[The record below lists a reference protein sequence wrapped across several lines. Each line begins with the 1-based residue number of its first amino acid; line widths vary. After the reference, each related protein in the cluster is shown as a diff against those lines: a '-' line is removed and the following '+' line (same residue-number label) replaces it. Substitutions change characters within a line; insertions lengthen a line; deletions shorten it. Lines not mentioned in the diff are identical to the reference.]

1 MGDGMRNLWKITALL
16 VTMLAPPA
24 LAADSTVPAMTAAGA
39 ITGTDLFYC
48 IQSGGTLNR
57 KCTATQLQTFNNA
70 FPMTVNGTVNSG
82 GIPYFSS
89 ATGMASS
96 AVLAANALVIGGGAG
111 VAPST
116 TGTGAGVLTFLATPS
131 SANLAGALTDETGS
145 GAAVFATSPTLVTP
159 TLGVAS
165 ATSVNKVAL
174 TAPTTSAT
182 LTIAD
187 GKTLTANNSLTL
199 AGTDATVMTFPGV
212 SATIPGVGVANT
224 FSAAQ
229 TFTSAAPQLTLGV
242 NATTLGSIK
251 FFGNTSGDLTLSPA
265 AAAGTASV
273 VTLPGRSGTVAYTS
287 GTLTSGNCAK
297 FDASGNIVDNGATCG
312 GGGTPGGSDTQ
323 VQFNDGG
330 AFGGDSGLVFNKTA
344 NALTLGGATVTT
356 NIPVLDMSQT
366 WNAGGVTFSGVKL
379 NITNTAS
386 AAASKLFDVQVGAAS
401 KFSVGVGG
409 TTFATN
415 DSTSSGVATTLAF
428 GSDQNE
434 GFNRDGELIRLISSG
449 ANPVSFGWAHGVK
462 LAADQ
467 MLQWSSNTFDTNAPD
482 TIIKRGGAAATIAF
496 GAADAASPVAQTLK
510 TQAVVVGTTNTAGAL
525 WTFKDSLSTGT
536 AKSGGF
542 EFDTAAVGSSG
553 SSQNTHAS
561 AFTIG
566 VIGDTIVQIKKAQTV
581 ANLPTCNAGAQGSMA
596 VVTDAN
602 ATTFHTT
609 AAGGGANVM
618 KVFCDGTNWYLD

>member
-1 MGDGMRNLWKITALL
+1 MRNLWKIAALL
-16 VTMLAPPA
+16 SGLLAFAPPA
-24 LAADSTVPAMTAAGA
+24 LAADSTVPAMPAASA
-39 ITGTDLFYC
+39 IAGSDLFYC
-48 IQSGGTLNR
+48 IQSGGTLER
-57 KCTATQLQTFNNA
+57 KCTATQIQTFNNA

-89 ATGMASS
+89 ATAMASS

-159 TLGVAS
+159 VLGVAS

-174 TAPTTSAT
+174 TAPATSAT

-187 GKTLTANNSLTL
+187 GKTLTASNSLTL

-287 GTLTSGNCAK
+287 GALTSGNCAK

-312 GGGTPGGSDTQ
+312 GGGGGITINSTAITSGTASRVLFENSSNQ
-323 VQFNDGG
+323 VSEDAGFS
-330 AFGGDSGLVFNKTA
+330 FSTTNK
-344 NALTLGGATVTT
+344 ALTLGGATVTADG
-356 NIPVLDMSQT
+356 PVLNLTQT
-366 WNAGGVTFSGVKL
+366 WNSGAVSFNAIKL
-379 NITNTAS
+379 DVTNTAS
-386 AAASKLFDVQVGAAS
+386 LSTSKLIDLQVGAAT
-401 KFSVGVGG
+401 KFYVDRFGNSSQQGGGYFGGNVVQQGEHVIGSGNSYAFSSSVFP
-409 TTFATN
+409 T
-415 DSTSSGVATTLAF
+415 F
-428 GSDQNE
+428 GSPSQDTY
-434 GFNRDGELIRLISSG
+434 IS
-449 ANPVSFGWAHGVK
+449 
-462 LAADQ
+462 
-467 MLQWSSNTFDTNAPD
+467 
-482 TIIKRGGAAATIAF
+482 RGGAAANIQF
-496 GAADAASPVAQTLK
+496 GDSDAAAPVAQT
-510 TQAVVVGTTNTAGAL
+510 TRVQSVVAGTSNTAGSL
-525 WTFKDSLSTGT
+525 WTFKDSIGTGT
-536 AKSGGF
+536 GKSGGY
-542 EFDTAAVGSSG
+542 EFDTAAVGGSG
-553 SSQNTHAS
+553 TAQNTAAS

-566 VIGDTIVQIKKAQTV
+566 VIGDTVVQIKKAQTV